1 MGSALAKATDWA
13 AVTAWA
19 AWATVAVYVVLGIF
33 AWIQVLQAR
42 RLREEQA
49 RPFVIV
55 DFEPGFLVY
64 LTVENIG
71 RTMARDVSIRFDE
84 PLESTLSGPREID
97 ESPLLRKPIPTLP
110 PGRKI
115 RVLFDQY
122 AARLEAGLPLTYDVT
137 LRYKGPLGKK
147 AWGTPTGWIWG
158 STSARKSPQRA
169 CPNSSPR
176 SRTSARSCRSGGAAL
191 AAFWCRLSTGVGN
204 SGESGATIMCAS
216 CAARARGRWR
226 GRCGIGRCGAS
237 GSASH
242 SAPAAGGLVLTM
254 DRRPSAVLTGVF
266 AGRLVP

>member
-1 MGSALAKATDWA
+1 MGPAVATATDWA

-71 RTMARDVSIRFDE
+71 RTMARDVTIRFDK
-84 PLESTLSGPREID
+84 PLDSTLSGPREID
-97 ESPLLRKPIPTLP
+97 ESPLLRQPIPTLP

-122 AARLEAGLPLTYDVT
+122 AARMEAKLPLTYDVT
-137 LRYKGPLGKK
+137 LRYKGPFGKK
-147 AWGTPTGWIWG
+147 EWEHPYRLDLGIYLG
-158 STSARKSPQRA
+158 SQLPPAGLPELVAEVEKIRKELEKWKEGGRGLRVVAVDRRRQQRIEWRRHHVRILRRQG
-169 CPNSSPR
+169 PR
-176 SRTSARSCRSGGAAL
+176 ALARSLWNRAL
-191 AAFWCRLSTGVGN
+191 WRL
-204 SGESGATIMCAS
+204 
-216 CAARARGRWR
+216 
-226 GRCGIGRCGAS
+226 
-237 GSASH
+237 
-242 SAPAAGGLVLTM
+242 GL
-254 DRRPSAVLTGVF
+254 R
-266 AGRLVP
+266 

>member
-1 MGSALAKATDWA
+1 MGPALAKATDWA

-71 RTMARDVSIRFDE
+71 RTMARDVSIRFDK

-122 AARLEAGLPLTYDVT
+122 AARLEAKLPLTYDVT

-147 AWGTPTGWIWG
+147 EWEHPYPLDLGIYLGSQEPPKGLPELVTEVENIRKELQKWRAGTRGLLVQAID
-158 STSARKSPQRA
+158 RRRQQRREWRHHHVRILRRQG
-169 CPNSSPR
+169 PR
-176 SRTSARSCRSGGAAL
+176 GLARSLWDRAL
-191 AAFWCRLSTGVGN
+191 WRLGF
-204 SGESGATIMCAS
+204 
-216 CAARARGRWR
+216 R
-226 GRCGIGRCGAS
+226 
-237 GSASH
+237 
-242 SAPAAGGLVLTM
+242 
-254 DRRPSAVLTGVF
+254 
-266 AGRLVP
+266 

>member
-71 RTMARDVSIRFDE
+71 RTMARDVSIRFDK
-84 PLESTLSGPREID
+84 PLESTLTGPREID

-122 AARLEAGLPLTYDVT
+122 AARLEAKLPLTYDVT

-147 AWGTPTGWIWG
+147 AWEHPYRLDLGIYLGSQGPPKGLPELVTEVENIRKELQKWRGGTRGLLVQAID
-158 STSARKSPQRA
+158 RRRQQRREWHHHHVRILRRQG
-169 CPNSSPR
+169 PR
-176 SRTSARSCRSGGAAL
+176 ALARSLWDRAL
-191 AAFWCRLSTGVGN
+191 WRLGF
-204 SGESGATIMCAS
+204 
-216 CAARARGRWR
+216 R
-226 GRCGIGRCGAS
+226 
-237 GSASH
+237 
-242 SAPAAGGLVLTM
+242 
-254 DRRPSAVLTGVF
+254 
-266 AGRLVP
+266 

>member
-1 MGSALAKATDWA
+1 MGPALAKATDWA

-71 RTMARDVSIRFDE
+71 RTMARDVSIRFDK

-122 AARLEAGLPLTYDVT
+122 AARLEAKLPLTYDVT

-147 AWGTPTGWIWG
+147 EWEHPYPLDLGIYLGSQEPPKGLPELVTEVENIRKELQKWRSGTRGLLVQAID
-158 STSARKSPQRA
+158 RRRQQRREWRHHHVRILRRQG
-169 CPNSSPR
+169 PR
-176 SRTSARSCRSGGAAL
+176 GLARSLWDRAL
-191 AAFWCRLSTGVGN
+191 WRLGF
-204 SGESGATIMCAS
+204 
-216 CAARARGRWR
+216 R
-226 GRCGIGRCGAS
+226 
-237 GSASH
+237 
-242 SAPAAGGLVLTM
+242 
-254 DRRPSAVLTGVF
+254 
-266 AGRLVP
+266 

>member
-71 RTMARDVSIRFDE
+71 RTMARDVSIRFDK
-84 PLESTLSGPREID
+84 PLESTLTGPHEID
-97 ESPLLRKPIPTLP
+97 ESQLLRKPIPTLP

-122 AARLEAGLPLTYDVT
+122 AARLEAKLPLTYDVT

-147 AWGTPTGWIWG
+147 AWEHPYRLDLGIYLGSQGPPKGLPELVTEVENIRKELQKWRGGTRGLLVQAIDRRG
-158 STSARKSPQRA
+158 QQRREWRHHHVRILRRQG
-169 CPNSSPR
+169 PR
-176 SRTSARSCRSGGAAL
+176 ALARSLWDRAL
-191 AAFWCRLSTGVGN
+191 WRLGF
-204 SGESGATIMCAS
+204 
-216 CAARARGRWR
+216 R
-226 GRCGIGRCGAS
+226 
-237 GSASH
+237 
-242 SAPAAGGLVLTM
+242 
-254 DRRPSAVLTGVF
+254 
-266 AGRLVP
+266 

>member
-1 MGSALAKATDWA
+1 MGTVMAKTTDWA

-71 RTMARDVSIRFDE
+71 RTMARDVTIRFDK

-97 ESPLLRKPIPTLP
+97 ESPLLRRPIPTLP

-122 AARLEAGLPLTYDVT
+122 AARLEAELPLTYDVS
-137 LRYKGPLGKK
+137 LRYKGPFGTKEWEHPYRLDLG
-147 AWGTPTGWIWG
+147 IYLG
-158 STSARKSPQRA
+158 SQEPPKGLPELVSEVERIRKELEKWREG
-169 CPNSSPR
+169 
-176 SRTSARSCRSGGAAL
+176 SR
-191 AAFWCRLSTGVGN
+191 
-204 SGESGATIMCAS
+204 
-216 CAARARGRWR
+216 
-226 GRCGIGRCGAS
+226 
-237 GSASH
+237 
-242 SAPAAGGLVLTM
+242 GLRVETV
-254 DRRPSAVLTGVF
+254 DRRRQQRIEWRRHHVRILRRQGPRALGRSLWGRVLW
-266 AGRLVP
+266 RLGFR

>member
-13 AVTAWA
+13 TVTAWA

-33 AWIQVLQAR
+33 ALVQVLQAR

-71 RTMARDVSIRFDE
+71 RTMARDVSIRFDK
-84 PLESTLSGPREID
+84 PLQSTLSGPREID

-122 AARLEAGLPLTYDVT
+122 AARLEAKLPLTYDVT
-137 LRYKGPLGKK
+137 LRYKGPFGKREWEHPYRLDLGIYLGSQEPPKGLPELVTEVENIRK
-147 AWGTPTGWIWG
+147 ELQKWRDGTRGLLVQAID
-158 STSARKSPQRA
+158 RRRQQRREWRRHHLRILRRQG
-169 CPNSSPR
+169 PR
-176 SRTSARSCRSGGAAL
+176 ALARSLWDRAL
-191 AAFWCRLSTGVGN
+191 WRLGF
-204 SGESGATIMCAS
+204 
-216 CAARARGRWR
+216 R
-226 GRCGIGRCGAS
+226 
-237 GSASH
+237 
-242 SAPAAGGLVLTM
+242 
-254 DRRPSAVLTGVF
+254 
-266 AGRLVP
+266 

>member
-1 MGSALAKATDWA
+1 MGPALAKATDWA

-19 AWATVAVYVVLGIF
+19 AWVTVAVYVVLGIF

-71 RTMARDVSIRFDE
+71 RTMARDVSIRFDK

-122 AARLEAGLPLTYDVT
+122 AARLEAKLPLTYDVT
-137 LRYKGPLGKK
+137 LRYKGPFGKK
-147 AWGTPTGWIWG
+147 EWEHPYRLDLGIYLGSQEPPKGLPELVTEVENIRKELEKWRSGTRGLLVHAID
-158 STSARKSPQRA
+158 RRRQQR
-169 CPNSSPR
+169 R
-176 SRTSARSCRSGGAAL
+176 EWRHHHVRILRRQGLRGLARSLRDRAL
-191 AAFWCRLSTGVGN
+191 WRLGF
-204 SGESGATIMCAS
+204 
-216 CAARARGRWR
+216 RQ
-226 GRCGIGRCGAS
+226 
-237 GSASH
+237 
-242 SAPAAGGLVLTM
+242 
-254 DRRPSAVLTGVF
+254 
-266 AGRLVP
+266 